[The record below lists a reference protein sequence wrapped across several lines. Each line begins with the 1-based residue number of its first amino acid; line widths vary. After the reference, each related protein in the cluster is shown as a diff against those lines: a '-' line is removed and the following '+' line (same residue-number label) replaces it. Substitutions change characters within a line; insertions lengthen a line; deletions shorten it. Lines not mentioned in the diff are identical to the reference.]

1 MFRVT
6 ECTFRVTECTFRDTE
21 WPFRDTE
28 WRFIIN
34 IKQNYLSQN
43 KSDVCTCFYINF
55 SYICGDYIQNKK
67 LIKMNKFFL
76 TSLLVAAAI
85 TANAQDNTT
94 KDSLTMETMM
104 HNIPEVMVKGSRP
117 IVKAERGM
125 LSYNMPLLL
134 KQLPADNAYEAL
146 TRIPGV
152 SNATGNISFSGNEVT
167 LIINGQATTLTQE
180 QLAERL
186 KAMPATQLAKAEVML
201 SAPARYHVRGMAINI
216 VTKDYAG
223 TNQLS
228 GQIIGGLVQTKYAKG
243 FGDLYLSMQRGKF
256 GLDAQYKLVNGNSY
270 GESSRIANH
279 PLGNNRIH
287 YNDETGQKSFGITH
301 DYRLG
306 MNYAFSKNHRLDVAY
321 TGQWDKTNSNS
332 RTTGSSISGMHRD
345 SHEYLHNVDV
355 NYALPFG
362 LTLSGSY
369 TYYRTPQQQALDGTI
384 TTENKNET
392 ERNLTSGSEQTIN
405 KWMFTADQTHSLA
418 HGWGLSYGVKGQF
431 TSNKSYQ
438 TTIDKDGSV
447 LPDGTSSVDL
457 NERIWNIYAGFSKQI
472 NKAISLEA
480 SVAAEQYH
488 SPIWDKWRVY
498 PTLNALW
505 NVNDNHLLNL
515 SFSSNSEFPSYWSTM
530 SNVYYSSTYTEIHG
544 NPDLKP
550 FSYSN
555 VNLMWQIKRRYTLM
569 AFASLKPDYS
579 VQLPYQT
586 TDRMAVIMKE
596 TNFDYS
602 NSFGLQASA
611 IFSAGKWLNG
621 NVFAVGTYKHDKSS
635 HFFDLPFNRK
645 KLSVRLGGMASVK
658 LCSTQDL
665 RLILNPFIQS
675 KAIQGVY
682 DISPIFRMNA
692 KLQWSSHD
700 GRWGLRINGNNI
712 FNNKY
717 DTRSVQ
723 GNQDY
728 RMKINYSWASVTFA
742 VIYKFGGYKEK
753 TVKEVDTSR
762 MGH

>member
-1 MFRVT
+1 MANKIFLLGL
-6 ECTFRVTECTFRDTE
+6 FL
-21 WPFRDTE
+21 
-28 WRFIIN
+28 
-34 IKQNYLSQN
+34 LS
-43 KSDVCTCFYINF
+43 
-55 SYICGDYIQNKK
+55 
-67 LIKMNKFFL
+67 
-76 TSLLVAAAI
+76 VA
-85 TANAQDNTT
+85 NVKAQTRT
-94 KDSLTMETMM
+94 QTDSLTMETML
-104 HNIPEVMVKGSRP
+104 HNLPEVMVKGSRP

-152 SNATGNISFSGNEVT
+152 SDATGSISFSGNEVT

-180 QLAERL
+180 QLTERL
-186 KAMPATQLAKAEVML
+186 KAMPAAQLSKAEVML

-228 GQIIGGLVQTKYAKG
+228 GQIIGGMRQNKYANE
-243 FGDLYLSMQRGKF
+243 FGNLYLSLQRDKF
-256 GLDAQYKLVNGNSY
+256 GLDAQYKYVNGNSY

-287 YNDETGQKSFGITH
+287 YTDETGQKSFGITH

-306 MNYAFSKNHRLDVAY
+306 MNYTFSKNNRLDVAY

-332 RTTGSSISGMHRD
+332 HTTGSSISGMHRD

-488 SPIWDKWRVY
+488 SPIWDKWSVY

-530 SNVYYSSTYTEIHG
+530 SNVFYSSTYTEIHG

-550 FSYSN
+550 FSYYN

-645 KLSVRLGGMASVK
+645 KLSVILGGTASVK

-700 GRWGLRINGNNI
+700 GRWGLRLNGNNI

-728 RMKINYSWASVTFA
+728 RMKINYNWASVTFA

>member
-1 MFRVT
+1 MLNVVLIPTIQSKTFSFMDFFFVLLKVIER
-6 ECTFRVTECTFRDTE
+6 ECRLERLNMDNKVFLLGLFLLSVANVKAQTQT
-21 WPFRDTE
+21 
-28 WRFIIN
+28 
-34 IKQNYLSQN
+34 QN
-43 KSDVCTCFYINF
+43 
-55 SYICGDYIQNKK
+55 
-67 LIKMNKFFL
+67 
-76 TSLLVAAAI
+76 
-85 TANAQDNTT
+85 
-94 KDSLTMETMM
+94 DSLTMENMM
-104 HNIPEVMVKGSRP
+104 HNLPEIMVKGSRP

-146 TRIPGV
+146 THIPGI

-186 KAMPATQLAKAEVML
+186 KAMPAAQLAKAEVML

-438 TTIDKDGSV
+438 TTIDKDGTI
-447 LPDGTSSVDL
+447 LPNGTSSVNN

-488 SPIWDKWRVY
+488 SPVWDKWRVY

-530 SNVYYSSTYTEIHG
+530 SNVFYSSTYTEIHG

-550 FSYSN
+550 FSYYN

-569 AFASLKPDYS
+569 AFASLKPDYF

-602 NSFGLQASA
+602 NSYGLQASA

-621 NVFAVGTYKHDKSS
+621 NVFAVGTYKHDKSCN
-635 HFFDLPFNRK
+635 FFDLPFDRK
-645 KLSVRLGGMASVK
+645 KLSVILGGTASVK
-658 LCSTQDL
+658 LSSTQDL
-665 RLILNPFIQS
+665 RLILNPFYQT
-675 KAIQGVY
+675 KTIQGVY
-682 DISPIFRMNA
+682 DISPVFRMDA

-700 GRWGLRINGNNI
+700 GKWGVRLNGSNI
-712 FNNKY
+712 FNNRF

-728 RMKINYSWASVTFA
+728 RMKINYNWASVTFA

>member
-1 MFRVT
+1 MANKIFLLGL
-6 ECTFRVTECTFRDTE
+6 FL
-21 WPFRDTE
+21 
-28 WRFIIN
+28 
-34 IKQNYLSQN
+34 LSVANVKAQ
-43 KSDVCTCFYINF
+43 T
-55 SYICGDYIQNKK
+55 
-67 LIKMNKFFL
+67 L
-76 TSLLVAAAI
+76 TQ
-85 TANAQDNTT
+85 T
-94 KDSLTMETMM
+94 DSLTMETML
-104 HNIPEVMVKGSRP
+104 HNLPEVMVKGSRP

-152 SNATGNISFSGNEVT
+152 SDATGSISFSGNEVT
-167 LIINGQATTLTQE
+167 LIVNGQATTLTQE
-180 QLAERL
+180 QLTERL
-186 KAMPATQLAKAEVML
+186 KTMPAAQLAKAEVML

-228 GQIIGGLVQTKYAKG
+228 GQIIGGMRQNKYANE
-243 FGDLYLSMQRGKF
+243 FGNLYLSLQRGKF
-256 GLDAQYKLVNGNSY
+256 GLDAQYKYVNGNSY

-306 MNYAFSKNHRLDVAY
+306 MNYTFSKNNRLDVAY
-321 TGQWDKTNSNS
+321 TGQWNKTNSNS

-530 SNVYYSSTYTEIHG
+530 SNVFYSSTYTEIHG

-550 FSYSN
+550 FSYYN

-645 KLSVRLGGMASVK
+645 KLSVRLGGTASVK

-700 GRWGLRINGNNI
+700 GRWGLRLNGNNI

-728 RMKINYSWASVTFA
+728 RMKINYNWASVTFA

-753 TVKEVDTSR
+753 NVKAVDTSR

>member
-1 MFRVT
+1 MANKIFLLGL
-6 ECTFRVTECTFRDTE
+6 FL
-21 WPFRDTE
+21 
-28 WRFIIN
+28 
-34 IKQNYLSQN
+34 LSVANVKAQ
-43 KSDVCTCFYINF
+43 T
-55 SYICGDYIQNKK
+55 
-67 LIKMNKFFL
+67 L
-76 TSLLVAAAI
+76 TQ
-85 TANAQDNTT
+85 T
-94 KDSLTMETMM
+94 DSLTMETML
-104 HNIPEVMVKGSRP
+104 HNLPEVMVKGSRP

-146 TRIPGV
+146 TRIPGI
-152 SNATGNISFSGNEVT
+152 SDATGSISFSGNEVT

-180 QLAERL
+180 QLTERL
-186 KAMPATQLAKAEVML
+186 KAMPAAQLAKAEVML

-228 GQIIGGLVQTKYAKG
+228 GQIIGGMRQNKYANE
-243 FGDLYLSMQRGKF
+243 FGNLYLSLQRGKF
-256 GLDAQYKLVNGNSY
+256 GLDAQYKYVNGNSY

-279 PLGNNRIH
+279 PLGNNRVY

-306 MNYAFSKNHRLDVAY
+306 MNYTFSKNNRLDVAY
-321 TGQWDKTNSNS
+321 TGRWNKTNSNS

-498 PTLNALW
+498 PTFNALW

-530 SNVYYSSTYTEIHG
+530 SNVFYSSTYTEIHG

-550 FSYSN
+550 FSYYN

>member
-1 MFRVT
+1 MVNKIFLLGL
-6 ECTFRVTECTFRDTE
+6 FL
-21 WPFRDTE
+21 
-28 WRFIIN
+28 
-34 IKQNYLSQN
+34 LSVANVKAQ
-43 KSDVCTCFYINF
+43 T
-55 SYICGDYIQNKK
+55 
-67 LIKMNKFFL
+67 L
-76 TSLLVAAAI
+76 TQ
-85 TANAQDNTT
+85 T
-94 KDSLTMETMM
+94 DSLTMETML
-104 HNIPEVMVKGSRP
+104 HNLPEVMVKGSRP

-152 SNATGNISFSGNEVT
+152 SDATGSISFSGNEVT

-180 QLAERL
+180 QLTERL
-186 KAMPATQLAKAEVML
+186 KAMPAAQLAKAEVML

-228 GQIIGGLVQTKYAKG
+228 GQVIGGMKQSKYAKG
-243 FGDLYLSMQRGKF
+243 FGDLYLSLQRGKF
-256 GLDAQYKLVNGNSY
+256 GLDAQYKYVNGNSY

-279 PLGNNRIH
+279 PLGNNRVY

-301 DYRLG
+301 NYRLG

-321 TGQWDKTNSNS
+321 TGHWDKRCSNSN
-332 RTTGSSISGMHRD
+332 TTGSSISGMHHD

-355 NYALPFG
+355 NYSLPFG
-362 LTLSGSY
+362 LTLNGSY
-369 TYYRTPQQQALDGTI
+369 TYYRTPQQQALDGTMH
-384 TTENKNET
+384 TDESMSET

-405 KWMFTADQTHSLA
+405 KWMFTADQTHLLA

-457 NERIWNIYAGFSKQI
+457 NERIWNLYAGFSKQI
-472 NKAISLEA
+472 NKALSLEA

-488 SPIWDKWRVY
+488 SPIWDKWRVF

-530 SNVYYSSTYTEIHG
+530 SNVFYSSTYSEIHG

-550 FSYSN
+550 FSYYN

-569 AFASLKPDYS
+569 AFASLKPDYF

-586 TDRMAVIMKE
+586 TERMAVIMKE

-602 NSFGLQASA
+602 NSYGLQASV
-611 IFSAGKWLNG
+611 IFNAGKWLNG

-635 HFFDLPFNRK
+635 NFFDLPFNRK
-645 KLSVRLGGMASVK
+645 KFSVILGGTASVK
-658 LCSTQDL
+658 LCNTQDL
-665 RLILNPFIQS
+665 RLILNPFYQT

-700 GRWGLRINGNNI
+700 GKWGLRLNGSNI
-712 FNNKY
+712 FNNLY

-728 RMKINYSWASVTFA
+728 RMKINYNWASVTFA

-753 TVKEVDTSR
+753 NVKAVDTSR

>member
-1 MFRVT
+1 MNRVL
-6 ECTFRVTECTFRDTE
+6 FMGIFVA
-21 WPFRDTE
+21 
-28 WRFIIN
+28 
-34 IKQNYLSQN
+34 
-43 KSDVCTCFYINF
+43 
-55 SYICGDYIQNKK
+55 
-67 LIKMNKFFL
+67 L
-76 TSLLVAAAI
+76 TI
-85 TANAQDNTT
+85 TANAQDNIP
-94 KDSLTMETMM
+94 KDSLTMEWKSMFR
-104 HNIPEVMVKGSRP
+104 NLPEVMIKGSRP

-152 SNATGNISFSGNEVT
+152 SDATGNISFLGNEVT
-167 LIINGQATTLTQE
+167 LIVNGQATTLTQE
-180 QLAERL
+180 QLTVRL
-186 KAMPATQLAKAEVML
+186 KAMPAAQLSKAEVML

-228 GQIIGGLVQTKYAKG
+228 GQIIGGMRQNKYANE
-243 FGDLYLSMQRGKF
+243 FGNLYLSLQRDKF
-256 GLDAQYKLVNGNSY
+256 GLDAQYKYVNGNSY

-306 MNYAFSKNHRLDVAY
+306 MNYTFSKNNRLDVAY
-321 TGQWDKTNSNS
+321 TGQWNKTNSNS

-362 LTLSGSY
+362 LTFSGSY

-405 KWMFTADQTHSLA
+405 KWMFTADQTHSLTQ
-418 HGWGLSYGVKGQF
+418 GWELLYGVKGQF

-472 NKAISLEA
+472 NKAVSVEA

-530 SNVYYSSTYTEIHG
+530 SNVFYSSTYTEIHG

-550 FSYSN
+550 FSYYN

-569 AFASLKPDYS
+569 AFASLMPDYF

-611 IFSAGKWLNG
+611 IFSVGKWLNG

-645 KLSVRLGGMASVK
+645 KLSVRLGGTASVK

-665 RLILNPFIQS
+665 RLILNPFFQT

-682 DISPIFRMNA
+682 DISPIFRVDA

-700 GRWGLRINGNNI
+700 GRWGVRLNGSNI
-712 FNNKY
+712 FNNRF

-728 RMKINYSWASVTFA
+728 RMKINYNWASVTFA

-753 TVKEVDTSR
+753 NIKKVDTSR

>member
-1 MFRVT
+1 MANKIFLLGL
-6 ECTFRVTECTFRDTE
+6 FL
-21 WPFRDTE
+21 
-28 WRFIIN
+28 
-34 IKQNYLSQN
+34 LSVANVKAQ
-43 KSDVCTCFYINF
+43 T
-55 SYICGDYIQNKK
+55 
-67 LIKMNKFFL
+67 L
-76 TSLLVAAAI
+76 TH
-85 TANAQDNTT
+85 T
-94 KDSLTMETMM
+94 DSLTMENMM
-104 HNIPEVMVKGSRP
+104 HNLPEVMVKGSRP

-146 TRIPGV
+146 TRIPGI
-152 SNATGNISFSGNEVT
+152 SDATGSISFSGNEVT
-167 LIINGQATTLTQE
+167 LIVNGQATTLTQE
-180 QLAERL
+180 QLTERL
-186 KAMPATQLAKAEVML
+186 KAMPAAQLAKAEVML

-228 GQIIGGLVQTKYAKG
+228 GQFIGGMKQSKYAKG
-243 FGDLYLSMQRGKF
+243 FGDLYLSLQRGKF
-256 GLDAQYKLVNGNSY
+256 GLDAQYKYVNGNSY

-279 PLGNNRIH
+279 PLGNNRVY

-301 DYRLG
+301 NYRLG

-321 TGQWDKTNSNS
+321 TGHWDKRCSNSN
-332 RTTGSSISGMHRD
+332 TTGSSISGMHHD

-355 NYALPFG
+355 NYSLPFG
-362 LTLSGSY
+362 LTLNGSY
-369 TYYRTPQQQALDGTI
+369 TYYRTPQQQALDGTMH
-384 TTENKNET
+384 TDESMPET

-438 TTIDKDGSV
+438 TTIDKDGTIQ
-447 LPDGTSSVDL
+447 PNGTSSVDN
-457 NERIWNIYAGFSKQI
+457 NERIWNIYAGFNKQI
-472 NKAISLEA
+472 NKAISVEA

-530 SNVYYSSTYTEIHG
+530 SNVFYSSTYSEIHG

-550 FSYSN
+550 FSYYN

-569 AFASLKPDYS
+569 AFASLKPDYF

-586 TDRMAVIMKE
+586 TERMAVIMKE

-602 NSFGLQASA
+602 NSYGLQASV
-611 IFSAGKWLNG
+611 IFNAGKWLNG

-635 HFFDLPFNRK
+635 NFFDLPFNRK
-645 KLSVRLGGMASVK
+645 KLSVILGGTASIK
-658 LCSTQDL
+658 LCQTQDL
-665 RLILNPFIQS
+665 RLILNPFYQT

-700 GRWGLRINGNNI
+700 GKWGLRLNGSNI
-712 FNNKY
+712 FNNLY

-728 RMKINYSWASVTFA
+728 RMKINYNWASVTFA

-753 TVKEVDTSR
+753 NVKAVDTSR

>member
-1 MFRVT
+1 
-6 ECTFRVTECTFRDTE
+6 
-21 WPFRDTE
+21 
-28 WRFIIN
+28 
-34 IKQNYLSQN
+34 
-43 KSDVCTCFYINF
+43 
-55 SYICGDYIQNKK
+55 
-67 LIKMNKFFL
+67 
-76 TSLLVAAAI
+76 
-85 TANAQDNTT
+85 
-94 KDSLTMETMM
+94 MENMM
-104 HNIPEVMVKGSRP
+104 HNLPEVMVKGSRP

-146 TRIPGV
+146 TRIPGI
-152 SNATGNISFSGNEVT
+152 SDATGSISFSGNEVT
-167 LIINGQATTLTQE
+167 LIVNGQATTLTQE

-332 RTTGSSISGMHRD
+332 RTTGSSISGMHHD

-355 NYALPFG
+355 NYSLPFG
-362 LTLSGSY
+362 LTLNGSY
-369 TYYRTPQQQALDGTI
+369 TYYRTPQQQVLDGTMH
-384 TTENKNET
+384 TDESMSET

-438 TTIDKDGSV
+438 TTIDKDGTI
-447 LPDGTSSVDL
+447 LPDGTSSVDN

-472 NKAISLEA
+472 NKALSLEA
-480 SVAAEQYH
+480 SVAAEQYR
-488 SPIWDKWRVY
+488 SPVWDKWRVY

-530 SNVYYSSTYTEIHG
+530 SNVFYSSTYTEIHG

-550 FSYSN
+550 FSYYN

-569 AFASLKPDYS
+569 AFASLKPDYF

-586 TDRMAVIMKE
+586 TERMAVIMKE

-602 NSFGLQASA
+602 NSYGLQASV
-611 IFSAGKWLNG
+611 IFNAGKWLNG

-635 HFFDLPFNRK
+635 NFFDLPFNRK
-645 KLSVRLGGMASVK
+645 KLSVILGGTASVK
-658 LCSTQDL
+658 LCNTQDL
-665 RLILNPFIQS
+665 RLILNPFFQS

-682 DISPIFRMNA
+682 DISPVFRMNA

-700 GRWGLRINGNNI
+700 GKWGLRLNGSNI
-712 FNNKY
+712 FNNLY

-728 RMKINYSWASVTFA
+728 RMKINYNWASVTFA

-753 TVKEVDTSR
+753 NVKAVDTSR

>member
-1 MFRVT
+1 MANKIFLLGL
-6 ECTFRVTECTFRDTE
+6 FL
-21 WPFRDTE
+21 
-28 WRFIIN
+28 
-34 IKQNYLSQN
+34 LSVANVKAQ
-43 KSDVCTCFYINF
+43 T
-55 SYICGDYIQNKK
+55 
-67 LIKMNKFFL
+67 L
-76 TSLLVAAAI
+76 TQ
-85 TANAQDNTT
+85 T
-94 KDSLTMETMM
+94 DSLTMETML
-104 HNIPEVMVKGSRP
+104 HNLPEVMVKGSRP

-146 TRIPGV
+146 TRIPGI
-152 SNATGNISFSGNEVT
+152 SDATGSISFSGNEVT

-180 QLAERL
+180 QLTERL
-186 KAMPATQLAKAEVML
+186 KAMPAAQLAKAEVLL

-228 GQIIGGLVQTKYAKG
+228 GQIIGGMRQNKYANE
-243 FGDLYLSMQRGKF
+243 FGNLYLSLQRGKF
-256 GLDAQYKLVNGNSY
+256 GLDAQYKYVNGNSY

-306 MNYAFSKNHRLDVAY
+306 MNYTFSKNNRLDVAY

-457 NERIWNIYAGFSKQI
+457 NERIWNIYAGFCKQI

-530 SNVYYSSTYTEIHG
+530 SNVFYSSTYTEIHG

-550 FSYSN
+550 FSYYN

-645 KLSVRLGGMASVK
+645 KLSVRLGGTASVK

-665 RLILNPFIQS
+665 HLILNPFIQS

-700 GRWGLRINGNNI
+700 GKWGLRLNGNNI

-753 TVKEVDTSR
+753 NVKAVDTSR

>member
-1 MFRVT
+1 MVNKIFLLGL
-6 ECTFRVTECTFRDTE
+6 FL
-21 WPFRDTE
+21 
-28 WRFIIN
+28 
-34 IKQNYLSQN
+34 LSVANVKAQ
-43 KSDVCTCFYINF
+43 T
-55 SYICGDYIQNKK
+55 
-67 LIKMNKFFL
+67 L
-76 TSLLVAAAI
+76 TQ
-85 TANAQDNTT
+85 T
-94 KDSLTMETMM
+94 DSLTMETML
-104 HNIPEVMVKGSRP
+104 HNLPEVMVKGSRP

-152 SNATGNISFSGNEVT
+152 SDATGNISFSGNEVT

-180 QLAERL
+180 QLTERL
-186 KAMPATQLAKAEVML
+186 KAMPAAQLSKAEVML

-228 GQIIGGLVQTKYAKG
+228 GQIIGGMRQNKYANE
-243 FGDLYLSMQRGKF
+243 FGNLYLSLQRDKF
-256 GLDAQYKLVNGNSY
+256 GLDAQYKYVNGNSY

-279 PLGNNRIH
+279 PLRNNRIH

-306 MNYAFSKNHRLDVAY
+306 MNYTFSKNNRLDVAY

-332 RTTGSSISGMHRD
+332 RTTGSSISGMHHD

-418 HGWGLSYGVKGQF
+418 HGWGLLYGVKGQF

-530 SNVYYSSTYTEIHG
+530 SNVFYSSTYTEIHG

-550 FSYSN
+550 FSYYN

-645 KLSVRLGGMASVK
+645 KLSVRLGGTASVK

-700 GRWGLRINGNNI
+700 GRWGLRLNGNNI
-712 FNNKY
+712 FNNLY

-728 RMKINYSWASVTFA
+728 RMKINYNWASVTFA

>member
-1 MFRVT
+1 MDNKVFLLGL
-6 ECTFRVTECTFRDTE
+6 FL
-21 WPFRDTE
+21 
-28 WRFIIN
+28 
-34 IKQNYLSQN
+34 LSVANVKAQ
-43 KSDVCTCFYINF
+43 T
-55 SYICGDYIQNKK
+55 
-67 LIKMNKFFL
+67 L
-76 TSLLVAAAI
+76 TH
-85 TANAQDNTT
+85 T
-94 KDSLTMETMM
+94 DSLTMENMM
-104 HNIPEVMVKGSRP
+104 HNLPEVMVKGSRP

-146 TRIPGV
+146 TRIPGI
-152 SNATGNISFSGNEVT
+152 SDATGSISFSGNEVT
-167 LIINGQATTLTQE
+167 LIVNGQATTLTQE
-180 QLAERL
+180 QLTERL
-186 KAMPATQLAKAEVML
+186 KAMPAAQLAKAEVML

-228 GQIIGGLVQTKYAKG
+228 GQIIGGMRQNKYANE
-243 FGDLYLSMQRGKF
+243 FGNLYLSLQRGKF
-256 GLDAQYKLVNGNSY
+256 GLDAQYKYVNGNSY

-279 PLGNNRIH
+279 PLGNNRVY

-321 TGQWDKTNSNS
+321 TGHWDKTCSNSN
-332 RTTGSSISGMHRD
+332 TTGSSISGMHHD

-355 NYALPFG
+355 NYSLPFG
-362 LTLSGSY
+362 LTLNGSY
-369 TYYRTPQQQALDGTI
+369 TYYRTPQQQALDGTMH
-384 TTENKNET
+384 TDESMPET

-438 TTIDKDGSV
+438 TTIDKDGTIQ
-447 LPDGTSSVDL
+447 PNGTSSVDN

-472 NKAISLEA
+472 NKAISVEA

-515 SFSSNSEFPSYWSTM
+515 SFSSNSEFPSYWATM
-530 SNVYYSSTYTEIHG
+530 SNVFYSSTYSEIHG

-550 FSYSN
+550 FSYYN

-569 AFASLKPDYS
+569 AFASLKPDYF

-586 TDRMAVIMKE
+586 TERMAVIMKE

-602 NSFGLQASA
+602 NSYGLQASV
-611 IFSAGKWLNG
+611 IFNAGKWLNG

-635 HFFDLPFNRK
+635 NFFDLPFNRK
-645 KLSVRLGGMASVK
+645 KLSVILGGTASVK
-658 LCSTQDL
+658 LCNTQDL
-665 RLILNPFIQS
+665 RLILNPFFQS

-682 DISPIFRMNA
+682 DISPVFRMNA

-700 GRWGLRINGNNI
+700 GKWGLRLNGSNI
-712 FNNKY
+712 FNNLY

-728 RMKINYSWASVTFA
+728 RMKINYNWASVTFA

-753 TVKEVDTSR
+753 NVKAVDTSR

>member
-1 MFRVT
+1 
-6 ECTFRVTECTFRDTE
+6 
-21 WPFRDTE
+21 
-28 WRFIIN
+28 
-34 IKQNYLSQN
+34 
-43 KSDVCTCFYINF
+43 
-55 SYICGDYIQNKK
+55 
-67 LIKMNKFFL
+67 MNKFFL

-146 TRIPGV
+146 THIPGV

-180 QLAERL
+180 QLTERL
-186 KAMPATQLAKAEVML
+186 KTMPAAQLAKAEVML

-306 MNYAFSKNHRLDVAY
+306 MNYTFSKNHRLDVAY
-321 TGQWDKTNSNS
+321 TGQWDKTSSNS

-530 SNVYYSSTYTEIHG
+530 SNVFYSSTYTEIHG

-550 FSYSN
+550 FSYYN

-569 AFASLKPDYS
+569 AFANLKPDYF

-586 TDRMAVIMKE
+586 KDRMAVIMKE
-596 TNFDYS
+596 TNFDFS
-602 NSFGLQASA
+602 NSYGLQASA

-635 HFFDLPFNRK
+635 NFFDLPFDRK
-645 KLSVRLGGMASVK
+645 KLSVILGGTASVK

-665 RLILNPFIQS
+665 RLILNPFYQT

-682 DISPIFRMNA
+682 DISPVFRMDA

-700 GRWGLRINGNNI
+700 GKWGVRLNGSNI
-712 FNNKY
+712 FNNRF

-728 RMKINYSWASVTFA
+728 RMKINYNWASVTFA

>member
-1 MFRVT
+1 M
-6 ECTFRVTECTFRDTE
+6 
-21 WPFRDTE
+21 
-28 WRFIIN
+28 
-34 IKQNYLSQN
+34 
-43 KSDVCTCFYINF
+43 
-55 SYICGDYIQNKK
+55 
-67 LIKMNKFFL
+67 
-76 TSLLVAAAI
+76 
-85 TANAQDNTT
+85 
-94 KDSLTMETMM
+94 
-104 HNIPEVMVKGSRP
+104 
-117 IVKAERGM
+117 
-125 LSYNMPLLL
+125 
-134 KQLPADNAYEAL
+134 
-146 TRIPGV
+146 
-152 SNATGNISFSGNEVT
+152 T
-167 LIINGQATTLTQE
+167 LIVNGQATTLTQE
-180 QLAERL
+180 QLTERL

-201 SAPARYHVRGMAINI
+201 SAPVRYHVRGMAINI

-228 GQIIGGLVQTKYAKG
+228 GQVIGGMKQNKYANE
-243 FGDLYLSMQRGKF
+243 FGNLYLSLQRDKF
-256 GLDAQYKLVNGNSY
+256 GLDAQYKYVNGNSY
-270 GESSRIANH
+270 GESSLIANH
-279 PLGNNRIH
+279 PLGNNRVY

-301 DYRLG
+301 NYRLG

-321 TGQWDKTNSNS
+321 TGHWDKRCSNSN
-332 RTTGSSISGMHRD
+332 TTGSSISGMHHD

-355 NYALPFG
+355 NYLLPFG
-362 LTLSGSY
+362 LTLNGSY
-369 TYYRTPQQQALDGTI
+369 TYYRTPQQQALDGTMH
-384 TTENKNET
+384 TDESMPET

-405 KWMFTADQTHSLA
+405 KWMFTADQTHSLTQ
-418 HGWGLSYGVKGQF
+418 GWGLSYGVKGQF

-472 NKAISLEA
+472 NKAVSVEA

-488 SPIWDKWRVY
+488 SPIWDKWRIY

-530 SNVYYSSTYTEIHG
+530 SNVFYSSTYTEIHG

-550 FSYSN
+550 FSYYN

-569 AFASLKPDYS
+569 AFASLKPDYF

-586 TDRMAVIMKE
+586 TERMAVIMKE

-602 NSFGLQASA
+602 NNYGLQASV
-611 IFSAGKWLNG
+611 IFNAGKWLNG

-645 KLSVRLGGMASVK
+645 KLSVILGGTASVK
-658 LCSTQDL
+658 LSSTQDL
-665 RLILNPFIQS
+665 RLILNPFYQT

-682 DISPIFRMNA
+682 DISPVFRMDA

-700 GRWGLRINGNNI
+700 GKWGVRLNGSNI
-712 FNNKY
+712 FNNRF

-728 RMKINYSWASVTFA
+728 RMKINYNWASVTFA

-753 TVKEVDTSR
+753 NIKKVDTSR

>member
-1 MFRVT
+1 MVNKIFLLGL
-6 ECTFRVTECTFRDTE
+6 FL
-21 WPFRDTE
+21 
-28 WRFIIN
+28 
-34 IKQNYLSQN
+34 LSVANVKAQ
-43 KSDVCTCFYINF
+43 T
-55 SYICGDYIQNKK
+55 
-67 LIKMNKFFL
+67 L
-76 TSLLVAAAI
+76 TH
-85 TANAQDNTT
+85 T
-94 KDSLTMETMM
+94 DSLTMENMM
-104 HNIPEVMVKGSRP
+104 HNLPEVMVKGSRP

-146 TRIPGV
+146 TRIPGI
-152 SNATGNISFSGNEVT
+152 SDATGSISFSGNEVT
-167 LIINGQATTLTQE
+167 LIVNGQATTLTQE
-180 QLAERL
+180 QLTERL
-186 KAMPATQLAKAEVML
+186 KAMPAAQLAKAEVML

-228 GQIIGGLVQTKYAKG
+228 GQIIGGMRQNKYANE
-243 FGDLYLSMQRGKF
+243 FGNLYLSLQRGKF
-256 GLDAQYKLVNGNSY
+256 GLDAQYKYVNGNSY

-279 PLGNNRIH
+279 PLGNNRVY

-301 DYRLG
+301 NYRLG

-321 TGQWDKTNSNS
+321 TGHWDKRCSNSN
-332 RTTGSSISGMHRD
+332 TTGSSISGMHHD

-355 NYALPFG
+355 NYSLPFG
-362 LTLSGSY
+362 LTLNGSY
-369 TYYRTPQQQALDGTI
+369 TYYRTPQQQALDGTMH
-384 TTENKNET
+384 TDESMPET

-438 TTIDKDGSV
+438 TTIDKDGTIQ
-447 LPDGTSSVDL
+447 PNGTSSVDN

-472 NKAISLEA
+472 NKAISVEA

-530 SNVYYSSTYTEIHG
+530 SNVFYSSTYSEIHG

-550 FSYSN
+550 FSYYN

-569 AFASLKPDYS
+569 AFASLKPDYF

-586 TDRMAVIMKE
+586 TERMAVIMKE

-602 NSFGLQASA
+602 NSYGLQASV
-611 IFSAGKWLNG
+611 IFNAGKWLNG

-635 HFFDLPFNRK
+635 NFFDLPFNRK
-645 KLSVRLGGMASVK
+645 KLSVILGGTASVK
-658 LCSTQDL
+658 LCNTQDL
-665 RLILNPFIQS
+665 RLILNPFFQS

-682 DISPIFRMNA
+682 DISPVFRMNA

-700 GRWGLRINGNNI
+700 GKWGLRLNGSNI
-712 FNNKY
+712 FNNLY

-728 RMKINYSWASVTFA
+728 RMKINYNWASVTFA

-753 TVKEVDTSR
+753 NVKAVDTSR

>member
-1 MFRVT
+1 MVNKIFLLGL
-6 ECTFRVTECTFRDTE
+6 FL
-21 WPFRDTE
+21 
-28 WRFIIN
+28 
-34 IKQNYLSQN
+34 LSVANVKAQ
-43 KSDVCTCFYINF
+43 T
-55 SYICGDYIQNKK
+55 
-67 LIKMNKFFL
+67 L
-76 TSLLVAAAI
+76 TQ
-85 TANAQDNTT
+85 T
-94 KDSLTMETMM
+94 DSLTMETML
-104 HNIPEVMVKGSRP
+104 HNLPEVMVKGSRP

-152 SNATGNISFSGNEVT
+152 SDATGSISFSGNEVT

-180 QLAERL
+180 QLTERL
-186 KAMPATQLAKAEVML
+186 KAMPAAQLAKAEVML

-228 GQIIGGLVQTKYAKG
+228 GQVIGGMKQSKYAKG
-243 FGDLYLSMQRGKF
+243 FGDLYLSLQRGKF
-256 GLDAQYKLVNGNSY
+256 GLDAQYKYVNGNSY

-279 PLGNNRIH
+279 PLGNNRVY

-301 DYRLG
+301 NYRLG

-321 TGQWDKTNSNS
+321 TGLWDKRCSNSN
-332 RTTGSSISGMHRD
+332 TTGSSISGMHHD

-355 NYALPFG
+355 NYSLPFG
-362 LTLSGSY
+362 LTLNGSY
-369 TYYRTPQQQALDGTI
+369 TYYRTPQQQALDGTMHPD
-384 TTENKNET
+384 ESMSET

-405 KWMFTADQTHSLA
+405 KWMFTADQTHLLA

-457 NERIWNIYAGFSKQI
+457 NERIWNLYAGFSKQI
-472 NKAISLEA
+472 NKALSLEA

-530 SNVYYSSTYTEIHG
+530 SNVFYSSTYSEIHG

-550 FSYSN
+550 FAYYN

-569 AFASLKPDYS
+569 AFASLKPDYF

-586 TDRMAVIMKE
+586 TERMAVIMKE

-602 NSFGLQASA
+602 NSYGLQASV
-611 IFSAGKWLNG
+611 IFNAGKWLNG

-635 HFFDLPFNRK
+635 NFFDLPFNRK
-645 KLSVRLGGMASVK
+645 KFSVILGGTASVK
-658 LCSTQDL
+658 LCNTQDL
-665 RLILNPFIQS
+665 RLILNPFYQT

-700 GRWGLRINGNNI
+700 GKWGLRLNGSNI
-712 FNNKY
+712 FNNLY

-728 RMKINYSWASVTFA
+728 RMKINYNWASVTFA

-753 TVKEVDTSR
+753 NVKAVDTSR

>member
-1 MFRVT
+1 
-6 ECTFRVTECTFRDTE
+6 
-21 WPFRDTE
+21 
-28 WRFIIN
+28 
-34 IKQNYLSQN
+34 
-43 KSDVCTCFYINF
+43 
-55 SYICGDYIQNKK
+55 
-67 LIKMNKFFL
+67 MNRILFMGIFVAL
-76 TSLLVAAAI
+76 TI
-85 TANAQDNTT
+85 TANAQDDIP
-94 KDSLTMETMM
+94 KDSLTMEWNSMFR
-104 HNIPEVMVKGSRP
+104 NLPEVMIKGSRP

-152 SNATGNISFSGNEVT
+152 SDATGSISFSGNEVT

-180 QLAERL
+180 QLTERL
-186 KAMPATQLAKAEVML
+186 KAMPAAQLAKAEVML

-228 GQIIGGLVQTKYAKG
+228 GQIIGGMRQNKYANE
-243 FGDLYLSMQRGKF
+243 FGNLYLSLQRGKF
-256 GLDAQYKLVNGNSY
+256 GLDAQYKYVNGNSY

-279 PLGNNRIH
+279 PLGNNRVY

-306 MNYAFSKNHRLDVAY
+306 MNYAFGKNHRLDVAY
-321 TGQWDKTNSNS
+321 TGHWDKTCSNSN
-332 RTTGSSISGMHRD
+332 TTGSSISGMHHD

-355 NYALPFG
+355 NYSLPFG
-362 LTLSGSY
+362 LTLNGSY
-369 TYYRTPQQQALDGTI
+369 TYYRTPQQQALDGTMH
-384 TTENKNET
+384 TDESMPET

-438 TTIDKDGSV
+438 TTIDKDGTIQ
-447 LPDGTSSVDL
+447 PNGTSSVDN

-472 NKAISLEA
+472 NKAVSLEA

-488 SPIWDKWRVY
+488 SPIWDKWRIY

-530 SNVYYSSTYTEIHG
+530 SSVFYSSTYTEIHG

-550 FSYSN
+550 FAYYN

-569 AFASLKPDYS
+569 AFASLKPDYF

-586 TDRMAVIMKE
+586 TERMAVIMKE

-602 NSFGLQASA
+602 NSYGLQASV
-611 IFSAGKWLNG
+611 IFNAGKWLNG

-635 HFFDLPFNRK
+635 NFFDLPFNRK
-645 KLSVRLGGMASVK
+645 KLSVILGGTASVK
-658 LCSTQDL
+658 LCNTQDL
-665 RLILNPFIQS
+665 RLILNPFFQS

-692 KLQWSSHD
+692 KLQWTSHD
-700 GRWGLRINGNNI
+700 GKWGLRLNGNNI
-712 FNNKY
+712 FNNLY

-728 RMKINYSWASVTFA
+728 RMKVNYNWASVTFA

>member
-1 MFRVT
+1 MANKIFLLGL
-6 ECTFRVTECTFRDTE
+6 FL
-21 WPFRDTE
+21 
-28 WRFIIN
+28 
-34 IKQNYLSQN
+34 LSVANVKAQ
-43 KSDVCTCFYINF
+43 T
-55 SYICGDYIQNKK
+55 
-67 LIKMNKFFL
+67 L
-76 TSLLVAAAI
+76 TQ
-85 TANAQDNTT
+85 T
-94 KDSLTMETMM
+94 DSLTMETML
-104 HNIPEVMVKGSRP
+104 HNLPKVMVKGSRP

-152 SNATGNISFSGNEVT
+152 SDATGSISFSGNEVT

-180 QLAERL
+180 QLTERL
-186 KAMPATQLAKAEVML
+186 KAMPAAQLAKAEVML

-228 GQIIGGLVQTKYAKG
+228 GQIIGGMRQNKYANE
-243 FGDLYLSMQRGKF
+243 FGNLYLSLQRGKF
-256 GLDAQYKLVNGNSY
+256 GLDAQYKYVNGNSY

-306 MNYAFSKNHRLDVAY
+306 MNYTFSKNNRLDVAY

-345 SHEYLHNVDV
+345 RHEYLHNVDV

-369 TYYRTPQQQALDGTI
+369 TYYRTPQKQALDGTI

-530 SNVYYSSTYTEIHG
+530 SNVFYSSTYTEIHG

-550 FSYSN
+550 FSYYN

-635 HFFDLPFNRK
+635 RFFDLPFNRK
-645 KLSVRLGGMASVK
+645 KLSVRLGGTASVK

-700 GRWGLRINGNNI
+700 GKWGLRLNGNNI

>member
-1 MFRVT
+1 MNRLF
-6 ECTFRVTECTFRDTE
+6 
-21 WPFRDTE
+21 
-28 WRFIIN
+28 FIG
-34 IKQNYLSQN
+34 
-43 KSDVCTCFYINF
+43 V
-55 SYICGDYIQNKK
+55 
-67 LIKMNKFFL
+67 
-76 TSLLVAAAI
+76 LVASAI
-85 TANAQDNTT
+85 TANAQDNAQ
-94 KDSLTMETMM
+94 KDSVTMESMM
-104 HNIPEVMVKGSRP
+104 HNLPEVMVKGSRP

-152 SNATGNISFSGNEVT
+152 SDATGSISLSGNEVT
-167 LIINGQATTLTQE
+167 LIVNGQATTLTQE

-186 KAMPATQLAKAEVML
+186 KAMPAAQLAKAEVML

-228 GQIIGGLVQTKYAKG
+228 GQIIGGMRQNKYANE
-243 FGDLYLSMQRGKF
+243 FGNLYLSLQRDKF
-256 GLDAQYKLVNGNSY
+256 GLDAQYKYVNGNSY

-306 MNYAFSKNHRLDVAY
+306 MNYTFSKNNRLDVAY

-418 HGWGLSYGVKGQF
+418 NGWGLSYGVKGQF

-438 TTIDKDGSV
+438 TTIDKDGTI
-447 LPDGTSSVDL
+447 LPDGTSSVDN

-472 NKAISLEA
+472 NKALSLEA

-515 SFSSNSEFPSYWSTM
+515 SFSSNSEYPSYWSTM
-530 SNVYYSSTYTEIHG
+530 SNVFYSSTYTEIHG

-550 FSYSN
+550 FSYYN
-555 VNLMWQIKRRYTLM
+555 VNLMWQIKRRCTLM
-569 AFASLKPDYS
+569 AFANLKPDYF

-621 NVFAVGTYKHDKSS
+621 NVFAVGTYKHDKSRN
-635 HFFDLPFNRK
+635 FFDLPFNRK
-645 KLSVRLGGMASVK
+645 KLSVILGGTASVK

-665 RLILNPFIQS
+665 RLILNPFYQT

-682 DISPIFRMNA
+682 DISPIFSMDA

-700 GRWGLRINGNNI
+700 GKWGVRLNGSNI
-712 FNNKY
+712 FNNRF

-728 RMKINYSWASVTFA
+728 RMKVNYNWSSFTFA

>member
-1 MFRVT
+1 MANKIFLLGL
-6 ECTFRVTECTFRDTE
+6 FL
-21 WPFRDTE
+21 
-28 WRFIIN
+28 
-34 IKQNYLSQN
+34 LSVANVKAQ
-43 KSDVCTCFYINF
+43 T
-55 SYICGDYIQNKK
+55 
-67 LIKMNKFFL
+67 L
-76 TSLLVAAAI
+76 TQ
-85 TANAQDNTT
+85 T
-94 KDSLTMETMM
+94 DSLTMETML
-104 HNIPEVMVKGSRP
+104 HNLPEVMVKGSRP

-152 SNATGNISFSGNEVT
+152 SDATGSISFSGNEVT

-180 QLAERL
+180 QLTERL
-186 KAMPATQLAKAEVML
+186 KAMPAAQLSKAEVML

-228 GQIIGGLVQTKYAKG
+228 GQIIGGMRQNKYANE
-243 FGDLYLSMQRGKF
+243 FGNLYLSLQRGKF
-256 GLDAQYKLVNGNSY
+256 GLDAQYKYVNGNSY

-301 DYRLG
+301 DYLLG
-306 MNYAFSKNHRLDVAY
+306 MNYTFSKNNRLDVAY

-369 TYYRTPQQQALDGTI
+369 TYYRTPQQQVLDGTI

-392 ERNLTSGSEQTIN
+392 KRNLTSGSEQTIN
-405 KWMFTADQTHSLA
+405 KWMFTADQTHSLS

-530 SNVYYSSTYTEIHG
+530 SNVFYSSTYTEIHG

-550 FSYSN
+550 FSYYN

-635 HFFDLPFNRK
+635 NFFDLPFNRK
-645 KLSVRLGGMASVK
+645 KLSVILGGTASVK
-658 LCSTQDL
+658 LCNTQDL
-665 RLILNPFIQS
+665 RLILNPFFQS

-700 GRWGLRINGNNI
+700 GKWGLRLNGNNI

-728 RMKINYSWASVTFA
+728 RMKINYNWASVTFA

>member
-1 MFRVT
+1 MVNKIFLLGL
-6 ECTFRVTECTFRDTE
+6 FL
-21 WPFRDTE
+21 
-28 WRFIIN
+28 
-34 IKQNYLSQN
+34 LSVANVKAQ
-43 KSDVCTCFYINF
+43 T
-55 SYICGDYIQNKK
+55 
-67 LIKMNKFFL
+67 L
-76 TSLLVAAAI
+76 TH
-85 TANAQDNTT
+85 T
-94 KDSLTMETMM
+94 DSLTMETML
-104 HNIPEVMVKGSRP
+104 HNLPEVMVKGSRP

-152 SNATGNISFSGNEVT
+152 SDATGSISFSGNEVT

-186 KAMPATQLAKAEVML
+186 KAMPAAQLAKAEVML

-228 GQIIGGLVQTKYAKG
+228 GQVIGGMKQSKYAKG
-243 FGDLYLSMQRGKF
+243 FGDLYLSLQRGKF
-256 GLDAQYKLVNGNSY
+256 GLDAQYKYVNGNSY

-279 PLGNNRIH
+279 PLSNNRVY

-321 TGQWDKTNSNS
+321 TGQWDKTSSNS
-332 RTTGSSISGMHRD
+332 RTTGSSISGMHHD

-362 LTLSGSY
+362 LTLNGSY
-369 TYYRTPQQQALDGTI
+369 TYYRTPQQQVLDGTM
-384 TTENKNET
+384 TAENKNET

-438 TTIDKDGSV
+438 TTTDKDGTI
-447 LPDGTSSVDL
+447 LPDGTSSVDN

-472 NKAISLEA
+472 NKSISLEA

-488 SPIWDKWRVY
+488 SPIWDKWRMY

-530 SNVYYSSTYTEIHG
+530 SNVFYSSTYTEIHG

-550 FSYSN
+550 FSYYN

-611 IFSAGKWLNG
+611 IFNAGKWLNG

-645 KLSVRLGGMASVK
+645 KLSVILGGTASVK
-658 LCSTQDL
+658 LSSTQDL
-665 RLILNPFIQS
+665 RLILNPFYQT

-682 DISPIFRMNA
+682 DISPVFSMDA

-700 GRWGLRINGNNI
+700 GKWGLRLNGSNI
-712 FNNKY
+712 FNNQF

-728 RMKINYSWASVTFA
+728 RMKVNYNWASVTFA

-753 TVKEVDTSR
+753 NVKAVDTSR

>member
-1 MFRVT
+1 MANKIFLLGL
-6 ECTFRVTECTFRDTE
+6 FL
-21 WPFRDTE
+21 
-28 WRFIIN
+28 
-34 IKQNYLSQN
+34 LSVANVKAQ
-43 KSDVCTCFYINF
+43 T
-55 SYICGDYIQNKK
+55 
-67 LIKMNKFFL
+67 L
-76 TSLLVAAAI
+76 TQ
-85 TANAQDNTT
+85 T
-94 KDSLTMETMM
+94 DSITMETML
-104 HNIPEVMVKGSRP
+104 HNLPEVMVKGSRP

-152 SNATGNISFSGNEVT
+152 SDATGSISFSGNEVT

-180 QLAERL
+180 QLTERL
-186 KAMPATQLAKAEVML
+186 KAMPAAQLAKAEVML

-228 GQIIGGLVQTKYAKG
+228 GQIIGGFEQNKYAKG
-243 FGDLYLSMQRGKF
+243 FGDLYLSLQRGKF
-256 GLDAQYKLVNGNSY
+256 GLDAQYKYVNGNSY
-270 GESSRIANH
+270 GESSLIANH
-279 PLGNNRIH
+279 PLGNNRVY
-287 YNDETGQKSFGITH
+287 YNDKTGQKSFGITH

-321 TGQWDKTNSNS
+321 TGQWDKTSSNNH
-332 RTTGSSISGMHRD
+332 TTGSSISGMHLD

-355 NYALPFG
+355 NYSLPFG
-362 LTLSGSY
+362 LTLNGSY
-369 TYYRTPQQQALDGTI
+369 TYYRTPQQQALDGTMH
-384 TTENKNET
+384 TDESMPET

-438 TTIDKDGSV
+438 TTIDKDGTIQ
-447 LPDGTSSVDL
+447 PNGTSSVDN

-472 NKAISLEA
+472 NKAFSLEA

-530 SNVYYSSTYTEIHG
+530 SNVFYSSTYSEIHG

-550 FSYSN
+550 YSYYN

-569 AFASLKPDYS
+569 AFASLKPDYF

-586 TDRMAVIMKE
+586 TERMAVIMKE

-602 NSFGLQASA
+602 NSYGLQASV
-611 IFSAGKWLNG
+611 IFNAGKWLNG

-635 HFFDLPFNRK
+635 NFFDLPFNRK
-645 KLSVRLGGMASVK
+645 KLSVILGGTASVK
-658 LCSTQDL
+658 LCNTQDL
-665 RLILNPFIQS
+665 RLILNPFFQS

-682 DISPIFRMNA
+682 DISPIFSMDA

-700 GRWGLRINGNNI
+700 GKWGLRLNGSNI
-712 FNNKY
+712 FNNLY

-753 TVKEVDTSR
+753 NVKAVDTSR

>member
-1 MFRVT
+1 MVNKIFLLGL
-6 ECTFRVTECTFRDTE
+6 FL
-21 WPFRDTE
+21 
-28 WRFIIN
+28 
-34 IKQNYLSQN
+34 LSVANVKAQ
-43 KSDVCTCFYINF
+43 T
-55 SYICGDYIQNKK
+55 
-67 LIKMNKFFL
+67 L
-76 TSLLVAAAI
+76 TQ
-85 TANAQDNTT
+85 T
-94 KDSLTMETMM
+94 DSLTMETML
-104 HNIPEVMVKGSRP
+104 HNLPEVMVKGSRP

-152 SNATGNISFSGNEVT
+152 SDATGSISFSGNEVT

-180 QLAERL
+180 QMTERL
-186 KAMPATQLAKAEVML
+186 KAMPAAQLAKAEVML

-228 GQIIGGLVQTKYAKG
+228 GQVIGGMKQSKYAKG
-243 FGDLYLSMQRGKF
+243 FGDLYLSLQRGKF
-256 GLDAQYKLVNGNSY
+256 GLDAQYKYVNGNSY

-279 PLGNNRIH
+279 PLGNNRVY

-301 DYRLG
+301 NYRLG

-321 TGQWDKTNSNS
+321 TGHWDKRCSNSN
-332 RTTGSSISGMHRD
+332 TTGSSISGMHHD

-355 NYALPFG
+355 NYSLPFG
-362 LTLSGSY
+362 LTLNGSY
-369 TYYRTPQQQALDGTI
+369 TYYRTPQQQALDGTMH
-384 TTENKNET
+384 TDESMSET

-405 KWMFTADQTHSLA
+405 KWMFTADQTHLLA

-457 NERIWNIYAGFSKQI
+457 NERIWNLYAGFSKQI
-472 NKAISLEA
+472 NKALSLEA

-530 SNVYYSSTYTEIHG
+530 SNVFYSSTYSEIHG

-550 FSYSN
+550 FAYYN

-569 AFASLKPDYS
+569 AFASLKPDYF

-586 TDRMAVIMKE
+586 TERMAVIMKE

-602 NSFGLQASA
+602 NSYGLQASV
-611 IFSAGKWLNG
+611 IFNAGKWLNG

-635 HFFDLPFNRK
+635 NFFDLPFNRK
-645 KLSVRLGGMASVK
+645 KFSVILGGTASVK
-658 LCSTQDL
+658 LCNTQDL
-665 RLILNPFIQS
+665 RLILNPFYQT

-700 GRWGLRINGNNI
+700 GKWGLRLNGSNI
-712 FNNKY
+712 FNNLY

-728 RMKINYSWASVTFA
+728 RMKINYNWASVTFA

-753 TVKEVDTSR
+753 NVKAVDTSR

>member
-1 MFRVT
+1 MA
-6 ECTFRVTECTFRDTE
+6 
-21 WPFRDTE
+21 
-28 WRFIIN
+28 
-34 IKQNYLSQN
+34 N
-43 KSDVCTCFYINF
+43 KI
-55 SYICGDYIQNKK
+55 
-67 LIKMNKFFL
+67 FL
-76 TSLLVAAAI
+76 LGLFLLFVA
-85 TANAQDNTT
+85 NVKAQTLT
-94 KDSLTMETMM
+94 QTDSLTMETML
-104 HNIPEVMVKGSRP
+104 HNLPEVMVKGSRP

-152 SNATGNISFSGNEVT
+152 SDATGSISFSGNEVT

-180 QLAERL
+180 QLTERL
-186 KAMPATQLAKAEVML
+186 KAMPAAQLAKAEVML

-228 GQIIGGLVQTKYAKG
+228 GQIIGGMRQNKYANE
-243 FGDLYLSMQRGKF
+243 FGNLYLSLQRGKF
-256 GLDAQYKLVNGNSY
+256 GLDAQYKYVNGNSY

-279 PLGNNRIH
+279 PLGNNRVY

-301 DYRLG
+301 NYRLG

-321 TGQWDKTNSNS
+321 TGHWDKRCSNSN
-332 RTTGSSISGMHRD
+332 TTGSSISGMHHD

-355 NYALPFG
+355 NYSLPFG
-362 LTLSGSY
+362 LTLNGSY
-369 TYYRTPQQQALDGTI
+369 TYYRTPQQQALDGTMH
-384 TTENKNET
+384 TDESMPET

-405 KWMFTADQTHSLA
+405 KWMFTADQTHLLA

-438 TTIDKDGSV
+438 TTIDKDGTIQ
-447 LPDGTSSVDL
+447 PNGTSSVDN

-472 NKAISLEA
+472 NKAISVEA

-530 SNVYYSSTYTEIHG
+530 SNVFYSSTYSEIHG

-550 FSYSN
+550 FSYYN

-569 AFASLKPDYS
+569 AFASLKPDYF

-586 TDRMAVIMKE
+586 TERMAVIMKE

-602 NSFGLQASA
+602 NSYGLQASV
-611 IFSAGKWLNG
+611 IFNAGKWLNG

-635 HFFDLPFNRK
+635 NFFDLPFNRK
-645 KLSVRLGGMASVK
+645 KLSVILGGTASVK
-658 LCSTQDL
+658 LCNTQDL
-665 RLILNPFIQS
+665 RLILNPFFQS

-692 KLQWSSHD
+692 KLQWTSHD
-700 GRWGLRINGNNI
+700 GKWGLRLNGNNI
-712 FNNKY
+712 FNNLY

-728 RMKINYSWASVTFA
+728 RMKVNYNWASVTFA

>member
-1 MFRVT
+1 MVNKIFLLGL
-6 ECTFRVTECTFRDTE
+6 FL
-21 WPFRDTE
+21 
-28 WRFIIN
+28 
-34 IKQNYLSQN
+34 LSVANVKAQ
-43 KSDVCTCFYINF
+43 T
-55 SYICGDYIQNKK
+55 
-67 LIKMNKFFL
+67 L
-76 TSLLVAAAI
+76 TQ
-85 TANAQDNTT
+85 T
-94 KDSLTMETMM
+94 DSLTMETML
-104 HNIPEVMVKGSRP
+104 HNLPEVMVKGSRP

-152 SNATGNISFSGNEVT
+152 SDATGSISFSGNEVT

-180 QLAERL
+180 QLTERL
-186 KAMPATQLAKAEVML
+186 KAMPAAQLAKAEVML

-228 GQIIGGLVQTKYAKG
+228 GQVIGGMKQSKYAKG
-243 FGDLYLSMQRGKF
+243 FGDLYLSLQRGKF
-256 GLDAQYKLVNGNSY
+256 GLDAQYKYVNGNSY

-279 PLGNNRIH
+279 PLGNNRVY

-301 DYRLG
+301 NYRLG
-306 MNYAFSKNHRLDVAY
+306 MNYAFSKNHRLDVTY
-321 TGQWDKTNSNS
+321 TGHWDKRCSNSN
-332 RTTGSSISGMHRD
+332 TTGSSISGMHHD

-355 NYALPFG
+355 NYSLPFG
-362 LTLSGSY
+362 LTLNGSY
-369 TYYRTPQQQALDGTI
+369 TYYRTPQQQALDGTMH
-384 TTENKNET
+384 TDESMPET

-438 TTIDKDGSV
+438 TTIDKDGTIQ
-447 LPDGTSSVDL
+447 PNGTSSVDN

-472 NKAISLEA
+472 NKAISVEA

-530 SNVYYSSTYTEIHG
+530 SNVFYSSTYSEIHG

-550 FSYSN
+550 FSYYN

-569 AFASLKPDYS
+569 AFASLKPDYF

-586 TDRMAVIMKE
+586 TERMAVIMKE

-602 NSFGLQASA
+602 NSYGLQASV
-611 IFSAGKWLNG
+611 IFNAGKWLNG
-621 NVFAVGTYKHDKSS
+621 NVFAVGTYKHDKNSN
-635 HFFDLPFNRK
+635 FFDLPFNRK
-645 KLSVRLGGMASVK
+645 KLSVILGGTASIK
-658 LCSTQDL
+658 LCQTQDL
-665 RLILNPFIQS
+665 RLILNPFYQT

-682 DISPIFRMNA
+682 DISPVFRMNA

-700 GRWGLRINGNNI
+700 GKWGLRLNGSNI
-712 FNNKY
+712 FNNLY

-728 RMKINYSWASVTFA
+728 RMKINYNWASVTFA

-753 TVKEVDTSR
+753 NVKAVDTSR

>member
-1 MFRVT
+1 MANKIFLLGL
-6 ECTFRVTECTFRDTE
+6 FL
-21 WPFRDTE
+21 
-28 WRFIIN
+28 
-34 IKQNYLSQN
+34 LSVANVKAQ
-43 KSDVCTCFYINF
+43 T
-55 SYICGDYIQNKK
+55 
-67 LIKMNKFFL
+67 L
-76 TSLLVAAAI
+76 TQ
-85 TANAQDNTT
+85 T
-94 KDSLTMETMM
+94 DSLTMETML
-104 HNIPEVMVKGSRP
+104 HNLPEVMVKGSRP

-146 TRIPGV
+146 TRIPGI
-152 SNATGNISFSGNEVT
+152 SDATGSISFSGNEVT
-167 LIINGQATTLTQE
+167 LIVNGQATTLTQE
-180 QLAERL
+180 QLTERL
-186 KAMPATQLAKAEVML
+186 KAMPAAQLAKAEVML

-228 GQIIGGLVQTKYAKG
+228 GQIIGGMRQNKYANE
-243 FGDLYLSMQRGKF
+243 FGNLYLSLQRGKF
-256 GLDAQYKLVNGNSY
+256 GLDAQYKYVNGNSY

-306 MNYAFSKNHRLDVAY
+306 MNYTFGKNHRLDVAY

-332 RTTGSSISGMHRD
+332 RTTGSNISGMHRD

-369 TYYRTPQQQALDGTI
+369 TYYRTPQQQSLDGTI

-405 KWMFTADQTHSLA
+405 KWMFTADQTHSLS

-530 SNVYYSSTYTEIHG
+530 SNVFYSSTYTEIHG

-550 FSYSN
+550 FSYYN

-645 KLSVRLGGMASVK
+645 KLSVRLGGTASVK

-700 GRWGLRINGNNI
+700 GRWGLRLNGNNI
-712 FNNKY
+712 FNNLY

-728 RMKINYSWASVTFA
+728 RMKINYNWASVTFA

>member
-1 MFRVT
+1 MANKIFLLGL
-6 ECTFRVTECTFRDTE
+6 FL
-21 WPFRDTE
+21 
-28 WRFIIN
+28 
-34 IKQNYLSQN
+34 LS
-43 KSDVCTCFYINF
+43 
-55 SYICGDYIQNKK
+55 
-67 LIKMNKFFL
+67 
-76 TSLLVAAAI
+76 VA
-85 TANAQDNTT
+85 NVKAQTRT
-94 KDSLTMETMM
+94 QTDSLTMETML
-104 HNIPEVMVKGSRP
+104 HNLPEVMVKGSRP

-152 SNATGNISFSGNEVT
+152 SDATGSISFSGNEVT

-180 QLAERL
+180 QLTERL
-186 KAMPATQLAKAEVML
+186 KAMPAAQLAKAEVML

-228 GQIIGGLVQTKYAKG
+228 GQIIGGMRQNRYANE
-243 FGDLYLSMQRGKF
+243 FGNLYLSLQRGKF
-256 GLDAQYKLVNGNSY
+256 GLDAQYKYVNGNSY

-279 PLGNNRIH
+279 PLGNNRVY

-306 MNYAFSKNHRLDVAY
+306 MNYAFGKNHRLDVAY
-321 TGQWDKTNSNS
+321 TGRWNKTNSNN

-362 LTLSGSY
+362 LTFSGSY

-530 SNVYYSSTYTEIHG
+530 SNVFYSSTYTEIHG

-550 FSYSN
+550 FSYYN

-621 NVFAVGTYKHDKSS
+621 NVFAVGTYKHDKSCN
-635 HFFDLPFNRK
+635 FFDLPFDRK
-645 KLSVRLGGMASVK
+645 KLSVILGGTASVK

-700 GRWGLRINGNNI
+700 GRWGLRLNGNNI

>member
-1 MFRVT
+1 MANKIFLLGL
-6 ECTFRVTECTFRDTE
+6 FL
-21 WPFRDTE
+21 
-28 WRFIIN
+28 
-34 IKQNYLSQN
+34 LS
-43 KSDVCTCFYINF
+43 
-55 SYICGDYIQNKK
+55 
-67 LIKMNKFFL
+67 
-76 TSLLVAAAI
+76 VA
-85 TANAQDNTT
+85 NVKAQTRT
-94 KDSLTMETMM
+94 QTDSLTMETML
-104 HNIPEVMVKGSRP
+104 HNLPEVMVKGSRP

-152 SNATGNISFSGNEVT
+152 SDATGSISFSGNEVT

-180 QLAERL
+180 QLTERL
-186 KAMPATQLAKAEVML
+186 KAMPAAQLAKAEVML

-228 GQIIGGLVQTKYAKG
+228 GQVIGGMKQSKYAKG
-243 FGDLYLSMQRGKF
+243 FGDLYLSLQRGKF
-256 GLDAQYKLVNGNSY
+256 GLDAQYKYVNGNSY

-279 PLGNNRIH
+279 PLGNNRVY

-301 DYRLG
+301 NYRLG

-321 TGQWDKTNSNS
+321 TGHWDKRCSNSN
-332 RTTGSSISGMHRD
+332 TTGSSISGMHHD

-355 NYALPFG
+355 NYSLPFG
-362 LTLSGSY
+362 LTLNGSY
-369 TYYRTPQQQALDGTI
+369 TYYRTPQQQALDGTMH
-384 TTENKNET
+384 TDESMSET

-405 KWMFTADQTHSLA
+405 KWMFTADQTHLLA

-457 NERIWNIYAGFSKQI
+457 NERIWNLYAGFSKQI
-472 NKAISLEA
+472 NKALSLEA

-530 SNVYYSSTYTEIHG
+530 SNVFYSSTYSEIHG

-550 FSYSN
+550 FAYYN

-569 AFASLKPDYS
+569 AFASLKPDYF

-586 TDRMAVIMKE
+586 TERMAVIMKE

-602 NSFGLQASA
+602 NSYGLQASV
-611 IFSAGKWLNG
+611 IFNAGKWLNG

-635 HFFDLPFNRK
+635 NFFDLPFNRK
-645 KLSVRLGGMASVK
+645 KFSVILGGTASVK
-658 LCSTQDL
+658 LCNTQDL
-665 RLILNPFIQS
+665 RLILNPFYQT

-700 GRWGLRINGNNI
+700 GKWGLRLNGNNI

-728 RMKINYSWASVTFA
+728 RMKINYNWASVTFA

>member
-1 MFRVT
+1 
-6 ECTFRVTECTFRDTE
+6 
-21 WPFRDTE
+21 
-28 WRFIIN
+28 
-34 IKQNYLSQN
+34 
-43 KSDVCTCFYINF
+43 
-55 SYICGDYIQNKK
+55 
-67 LIKMNKFFL
+67 MNRLLL
-76 TSLLVAAAI
+76 TGLLVASAI
-85 TANAQDNTT
+85 TANAQDNAT

-125 LSYNMPLLL
+125 LSYNMPLLM

-152 SNATGNISFSGNEVT
+152 SDATGSISFSGNEVT

-186 KAMPATQLAKAEVML
+186 KAMPAAQLAKAEVML

-216 VTKDYAG
+216 VTKDYAD
-223 TNQLS
+223 TYQLS
-228 GQIIGGLVQTKYAKG
+228 GQIIGGLVQNKYAKG

-332 RTTGSSISGMHRD
+332 HTTGSSISGMHRD

-384 TTENKNET
+384 ATENKNET

-418 HGWGLSYGVKGQF
+418 HGWGMSYGVKGQF

-438 TTIDKDGSV
+438 TTIDKDGTI
-447 LPDGTSSVDL
+447 LPDGTSSVDN

-472 NKAISLEA
+472 NKSISLEA

-488 SPIWDKWRVY
+488 SPIWNKWRVY

-505 NVNDNHLLNL
+505 NVNDNHFLNL
-515 SFSSNSEFPSYWSTM
+515 SISSNSYFPSYWSTM
-530 SNVYYSSTYTEIHG
+530 SNVFYSSTYTEIHG

-550 FSYSN
+550 FSYYN

-569 AFASLKPDYS
+569 AFANLKPDYF

-596 TNFDYS
+596 TNFNYE

-611 IFSAGKWLNG
+611 MFSAGKWLNG
-621 NVFAVGTYKHDKSS
+621 NVFAVGIYKHDKSDY
-635 HFFDLPFNRK
+635 FFDLPFNRK
-645 KLSVRLGGMASVK
+645 KLSVILGGTASVK

-682 DISPIFRMNA
+682 DISPVFRMNA
-692 KLQWSSHD
+692 KLQWSSHN
-700 GRWGLRINGNNI
+700 GKWGVRLNGSNI
-712 FNNKY
+712 FNNQF

-728 RMKINYSWASVTFA
+728 RMKVNYNWASFTFA

-753 TVKEVDTSR
+753 PVKEVDTSR

>member
-1 MFRVT
+1 
-6 ECTFRVTECTFRDTE
+6 
-21 WPFRDTE
+21 
-28 WRFIIN
+28 
-34 IKQNYLSQN
+34 
-43 KSDVCTCFYINF
+43 
-55 SYICGDYIQNKK
+55 
-67 LIKMNKFFL
+67 MNKFFL

-146 TRIPGV
+146 THIPGV

-167 LIINGQATTLTQE
+167 LIVNGQATTLTQE

-186 KAMPATQLAKAEVML
+186 KAMPAAQLAKAEVML

-223 TNQLS
+223 TYQLS

-306 MNYAFSKNHRLDVAY
+306 MNYTFSKNNRLDVAY

-405 KWMFTADQTHSLA
+405 KWMFTADQTHSLS

-530 SNVYYSSTYTEIHG
+530 SNVFYSSTYTEIHG

-550 FSYSN
+550 FSYYN

-569 AFASLKPDYS
+569 AFANLKPDYF

-596 TNFDYS
+596 TNFDFS
-602 NSFGLQASA
+602 NSYGLQASA

-621 NVFAVGTYKHDKSS
+621 NVFAVGTYKHDKSCN
-635 HFFDLPFNRK
+635 FFDLPFNRK
-645 KLSVRLGGMASVK
+645 KLSVLLGGTASVK

-665 RLILNPFIQS
+665 RLILNPFYQT

-682 DISPIFRMNA
+682 DISPVFRMNA

-700 GRWGLRINGNNI
+700 GKWGVRLNGSNI
-712 FNNKY
+712 FNNRF

-728 RMKINYSWASVTFA
+728 RMKINYNWASVTFA

>member
-1 MFRVT
+1 MVNKIFLLGL
-6 ECTFRVTECTFRDTE
+6 FL
-21 WPFRDTE
+21 
-28 WRFIIN
+28 
-34 IKQNYLSQN
+34 LSVANVKAQ
-43 KSDVCTCFYINF
+43 T
-55 SYICGDYIQNKK
+55 
-67 LIKMNKFFL
+67 L
-76 TSLLVAAAI
+76 TQ
-85 TANAQDNTT
+85 T
-94 KDSLTMETMM
+94 DSLTMETML
-104 HNIPEVMVKGSRP
+104 HNLPEVMVKGTRP

-152 SNATGNISFSGNEVT
+152 SDATGSISFSGNEVT

-180 QLAERL
+180 QLTERL
-186 KAMPATQLAKAEVML
+186 KAMPAAQLAKAEVIL

-228 GQIIGGLVQTKYAKG
+228 GQIIGGMRQNKYANE
-243 FGDLYLSMQRGKF
+243 FGNLYLSLQRGKF
-256 GLDAQYKLVNGNSY
+256 GLDAQYKYVNGNSY

-279 PLGNNRIH
+279 PLGNNRVY

-301 DYRLG
+301 NYRLG
-306 MNYAFSKNHRLDVAY
+306 MNYAFGKNHRLDVAY
-321 TGQWDKTNSNS
+321 TGRWNKTNSNS

-405 KWMFTADQTHSLA
+405 KWMFTADQTHSLS

-530 SNVYYSSTYTEIHG
+530 SNVFYSSTYTEIHG

-550 FSYSN
+550 FSYYN

-596 TNFDYS
+596 NNFDFS
-602 NSFGLQASA
+602 NSYGLQASA

-645 KLSVRLGGMASVK
+645 KLSVRLGGTASVK

-700 GRWGLRINGNNI
+700 GKWGLRLNGNNI

-728 RMKINYSWASVTFA
+728 RMKINYNWASVTFA

>member
-1 MFRVT
+1 MNRLF
-6 ECTFRVTECTFRDTE
+6 
-21 WPFRDTE
+21 
-28 WRFIIN
+28 FIG
-34 IKQNYLSQN
+34 
-43 KSDVCTCFYINF
+43 V
-55 SYICGDYIQNKK
+55 
-67 LIKMNKFFL
+67 
-76 TSLLVAAAI
+76 LVASAI
-85 TANAQDNTT
+85 TANAQDNGQ
-94 KDSLTMETMM
+94 KDSLTMESMM
-104 HNIPEVMVKGSRP
+104 HNLPEVMVKGSRP

-134 KQLPADNAYEAL
+134 KQLPADNVYEAL

-152 SNATGNISFSGNEVT
+152 SDATGNISFSGNEVT
-167 LIINGQATTLTQE
+167 LIVNGQTTTLTQE

-186 KAMPATQLAKAEVML
+186 KAMPAAQLSKAEVML

-223 TNQLS
+223 NNQLS
-228 GQIIGGLVQTKYAKG
+228 GQIIGGMRQNKYANE
-243 FGDLYLSMQRGKF
+243 FGNLYLSLQRDKF
-256 GLDAQYKLVNGNSY
+256 GLDAQYKYVNGNSY

-279 PLGNNRIH
+279 PLGNNRVY

-306 MNYAFSKNHRLDVAY
+306 MNYAFGKNHRLDVAY
-321 TGQWDKTNSNS
+321 TGRWNKTNSNS

-418 HGWGLSYGVKGQF
+418 NGWGLSYGVKGQF

-438 TTIDKDGSV
+438 TTIDKDGTI
-447 LPDGTSSVDL
+447 LPDGTSSVDN

-472 NKAISLEA
+472 NKALSLEA

-530 SNVYYSSTYTEIHG
+530 SNVFYSSTYTEIHG

-550 FSYSN
+550 FSYYN

-645 KLSVRLGGMASVK
+645 KLSVRLGGTASVK

-700 GRWGLRINGNNI
+700 GKWGLRINGNNI

>member
-1 MFRVT
+1 MVNKIFLLGL
-6 ECTFRVTECTFRDTE
+6 FL
-21 WPFRDTE
+21 
-28 WRFIIN
+28 
-34 IKQNYLSQN
+34 LSVANVKAQ
-43 KSDVCTCFYINF
+43 T
-55 SYICGDYIQNKK
+55 
-67 LIKMNKFFL
+67 L
-76 TSLLVAAAI
+76 TH
-85 TANAQDNTT
+85 T
-94 KDSLTMETMM
+94 DSLTMENMM
-104 HNIPEVMVKGSRP
+104 HNLPEVMVKGSRP
-117 IVKAERGM
+117 IVKAERGK

-146 TRIPGV
+146 TRMPGV
-152 SNATGNISFSGNEVT
+152 SDATGSISFSGNEVT

-180 QLAERL
+180 QLTERL
-186 KAMPATQLAKAEVML
+186 KAMPAAQLAKAEVML

-228 GQIIGGLVQTKYAKG
+228 GQVIGGMKQSKYAKG
-243 FGDLYLSMQRGKF
+243 FGDLYLSLQRGKF
-256 GLDAQYKLVNGNSY
+256 GLDAQYKYVNGNSY

-279 PLGNNRIH
+279 PLGNNRVY

-301 DYRLG
+301 NYRLG

-321 TGQWDKTNSNS
+321 TGHWDKRCSNSN
-332 RTTGSSISGMHRD
+332 TTGSSISGMHHD

-355 NYALPFG
+355 NYSLPFG
-362 LTLSGSY
+362 LTLNGSY
-369 TYYRTPQQQALDGTI
+369 TYYRTPQQQALDGTMH
-384 TTENKNET
+384 TDESMSET

-405 KWMFTADQTHSLA
+405 KWMFTADQTHLLA

-457 NERIWNIYAGFSKQI
+457 NERIWNLYAGFSKQI
-472 NKAISLEA
+472 NKALSLEA

-530 SNVYYSSTYTEIHG
+530 SNVFYSSTYSEIHG

-550 FSYSN
+550 FAYYN

-569 AFASLKPDYS
+569 AFASLKPDYF

-586 TDRMAVIMKE
+586 TERMAVIMKE

-602 NSFGLQASA
+602 NSYGLQASV
-611 IFSAGKWLNG
+611 IFNAGKWLNG

-635 HFFDLPFNRK
+635 NFFDLPFNRK
-645 KLSVRLGGMASVK
+645 KFSVILGGTASIK
-658 LCSTQDL
+658 LCQTQDL
-665 RLILNPFIQS
+665 RLILNPFYQT

-700 GRWGLRINGNNI
+700 GKWGLRLNGSNI
-712 FNNKY
+712 FNNLY

-728 RMKINYSWASVTFA
+728 RMKINYNWASVTFA

-753 TVKEVDTSR
+753 NVKAVDTSR

>member
-1 MFRVT
+1 MNRLF
-6 ECTFRVTECTFRDTE
+6 
-21 WPFRDTE
+21 
-28 WRFIIN
+28 FIG
-34 IKQNYLSQN
+34 
-43 KSDVCTCFYINF
+43 V
-55 SYICGDYIQNKK
+55 
-67 LIKMNKFFL
+67 
-76 TSLLVAAAI
+76 LVASAI
-85 TANAQDNTT
+85 TANAQDNAQ
-94 KDSLTMETMM
+94 KDSLTMESMM
-104 HNIPEVMVKGSRP
+104 HNLPEVMVKGSRP

-152 SNATGNISFSGNEVT
+152 SDATGSISFSGNEVT

-180 QLAERL
+180 QLTERL
-186 KAMPATQLAKAEVML
+186 KAMPAAQLSKAEVML

-228 GQIIGGLVQTKYAKG
+228 GQIIGGMRQNKYANE
-243 FGDLYLSMQRGKF
+243 FGNLYLSLQRGKF
-256 GLDAQYKLVNGNSY
+256 GLDAQYKYVNGNSF

-279 PLGNNRIH
+279 PLGNNRIR

-306 MNYAFSKNHRLDVAY
+306 MNYTFSKNNRLDVAY

-530 SNVYYSSTYTEIHG
+530 SNVFYSSTYTEIHG

-550 FSYSN
+550 FSYYN

-621 NVFAVGTYKHDKSS
+621 NVFAVGTYKHDKSRN
-635 HFFDLPFNRK
+635 FFDLPFNRK
-645 KLSVRLGGMASVK
+645 KLSFILGGTASVK

-665 RLILNPFIQS
+665 RLILNPFYQT

-682 DISPIFRMNA
+682 DISPIFSMDA

-700 GRWGLRINGNNI
+700 GKWGVRLNGSNI
-712 FNNKY
+712 FNNRF

-728 RMKINYSWASVTFA
+728 RMKVNYNWSSFTFA

>member
-1 MFRVT
+1 MVNKIFLLGL
-6 ECTFRVTECTFRDTE
+6 FL
-21 WPFRDTE
+21 
-28 WRFIIN
+28 
-34 IKQNYLSQN
+34 LSVANVKAQ
-43 KSDVCTCFYINF
+43 T
-55 SYICGDYIQNKK
+55 
-67 LIKMNKFFL
+67 L
-76 TSLLVAAAI
+76 TQ
-85 TANAQDNTT
+85 T
-94 KDSLTMETMM
+94 DSLTMETML
-104 HNIPEVMVKGSRP
+104 HNLPEVMVKGSRP

-146 TRIPGV
+146 TRIPGI
-152 SNATGNISFSGNEVT
+152 SDATGSISFSGNEVT
-167 LIINGQATTLTQE
+167 LIVNGQATTLTQE
-180 QLAERL
+180 QLTERL
-186 KAMPATQLAKAEVML
+186 KAMPAAQLAKAEVML

-216 VTKDYAG
+216 VTKDYAS

-228 GQIIGGLVQTKYAKG
+228 GQIIGGMRQNKYANE
-243 FGDLYLSMQRGKF
+243 FGNLYLSLQRGKF
-256 GLDAQYKLVNGNSY
+256 GLDAQYKYVNGNSY

-279 PLGNNRIH
+279 PLGNNRVY

-301 DYRLG
+301 NYRLG

-321 TGQWDKTNSNS
+321 TGHWDKRCSNSN
-332 RTTGSSISGMHRD
+332 TTGSSISGMHHD

-355 NYALPFG
+355 NYSLPFG
-362 LTLSGSY
+362 LTLNGSY
-369 TYYRTPQQQALDGTI
+369 TYYRTPQQQALDGTMH
-384 TTENKNET
+384 TDESMPET

-530 SNVYYSSTYTEIHG
+530 SNVFYSSTYSEIHG

-550 FSYSN
+550 FSYYN

-569 AFASLKPDYS
+569 AFASLKPDYF

-586 TDRMAVIMKE
+586 TERMAVIMKE

-602 NSFGLQASA
+602 NSYGLQASV
-611 IFSAGKWLNG
+611 IFNAGKWLNG
-621 NVFAVGTYKHDKSS
+621 NVFAVGTYKHDKNSN
-635 HFFDLPFNRK
+635 FFDLPFNRK
-645 KLSVRLGGMASVK
+645 KLSVILGGTASIK
-658 LCSTQDL
+658 LCQTQDL
-665 RLILNPFIQS
+665 RLILNPFYQT

-682 DISPIFRMNA
+682 DISPVFRMNA

-700 GRWGLRINGNNI
+700 GKWGLRLNGSNI
-712 FNNKY
+712 FNNLY

-728 RMKINYSWASVTFA
+728 RMKINYNWASVTFA

-753 TVKEVDTSR
+753 NVKAVDTSR

>member
-1 MFRVT
+1 MVNKIFLLGL
-6 ECTFRVTECTFRDTE
+6 FL
-21 WPFRDTE
+21 
-28 WRFIIN
+28 
-34 IKQNYLSQN
+34 LSVANVKAQ
-43 KSDVCTCFYINF
+43 T
-55 SYICGDYIQNKK
+55 
-67 LIKMNKFFL
+67 L
-76 TSLLVAAAI
+76 TQ
-85 TANAQDNTT
+85 T
-94 KDSLTMETMM
+94 DSLTMETML
-104 HNIPEVMVKGSRP
+104 HNLPEVMVKGSRP

-152 SNATGNISFSGNEVT
+152 SDATGSISFSGNEVT

-180 QLAERL
+180 QLTERL
-186 KAMPATQLAKAEVML
+186 KAMPAAQLAKAEVML

-228 GQIIGGLVQTKYAKG
+228 GQIIGGMRQNKYANE
-243 FGDLYLSMQRGKF
+243 FGNLYLSLQRGKF
-256 GLDAQYKLVNGNSY
+256 GLDAQYKYVNGNSY

-279 PLGNNRIH
+279 PLGNNRVY

-301 DYRLG
+301 NYRLG

-321 TGQWDKTNSNS
+321 TGHWDKRCSNSN
-332 RTTGSSISGMHRD
+332 TTGSSISGMHHD

-355 NYALPFG
+355 NYSLPFG
-362 LTLSGSY
+362 LTLNGSY
-369 TYYRTPQQQALDGTI
+369 TYYRTPQQQALDGTMH
-384 TTENKNET
+384 TDESMSET

-405 KWMFTADQTHSLA
+405 KWMFTADQTHLLA

-457 NERIWNIYAGFSKQI
+457 NERIWNLYAGFSKQI
-472 NKAISLEA
+472 NKALSLEA

-530 SNVYYSSTYTEIHG
+530 SNVFYSSTYSEIHG

-550 FSYSN
+550 FAYYN

-569 AFASLKPDYS
+569 AFASLKPDYF

-586 TDRMAVIMKE
+586 TERMAVIMKE

-602 NSFGLQASA
+602 NSYGLQASV
-611 IFSAGKWLNG
+611 IFNAGKWLNG

-635 HFFDLPFNRK
+635 NFFDLPFNRK
-645 KLSVRLGGMASVK
+645 KLSVILGGTASIK
-658 LCSTQDL
+658 LCQTQDL
-665 RLILNPFIQS
+665 RLILNPFYQT

-700 GRWGLRINGNNI
+700 GKWGLRLNGSNI
-712 FNNKY
+712 FNNLY

-728 RMKINYSWASVTFA
+728 RMKINYNWASVTFA

-753 TVKEVDTSR
+753 NVKAVDTSR

>member
-1 MFRVT
+1 MHRVL
-6 ECTFRVTECTFRDTE
+6 FMGIFVA
-21 WPFRDTE
+21 
-28 WRFIIN
+28 
-34 IKQNYLSQN
+34 
-43 KSDVCTCFYINF
+43 
-55 SYICGDYIQNKK
+55 
-67 LIKMNKFFL
+67 L
-76 TSLLVAAAI
+76 TI
-85 TANAQDNTT
+85 TANAQDDIP
-94 KDSLTMETMM
+94 KDSLTMEWNSMFR
-104 HNIPEVMVKGSRP
+104 NLPEVMVKGSRP

-152 SNATGNISFSGNEVT
+152 SDATGSISFSGNEVT
-167 LIINGQATTLTQE
+167 LIINGQTTTLTQE
-180 QLAERL
+180 QLTERL
-186 KAMPATQLAKAEVML
+186 KAMPAAQLSKAEVML

-228 GQIIGGLVQTKYAKG
+228 GQVIGGMKQSKYAKG
-243 FGDLYLSMQRGKF
+243 FGDLYLSLQRGKF
-256 GLDAQYKLVNGNSY
+256 GLDAQYKYVNGNSY

-279 PLGNNRIH
+279 PLGNNRVY

-306 MNYAFSKNHRLDVAY
+306 MNYAFGKNHRLDIAY

-332 RTTGSSISGMHRD
+332 RTTGSSISGMHHD

-355 NYALPFG
+355 NYSLPFG
-362 LTLSGSY
+362 LTLNGSY
-369 TYYRTPQQQALDGTI
+369 TYYRTPQQQALDGTMH
-384 TTENKNET
+384 TDESMPET

-405 KWMFTADQTHSLA
+405 KWMFTADQTHSLTQ
-418 HGWGLSYGVKGQF
+418 GWGLSYGVKGQF

-472 NKAISLEA
+472 NKAVSVEA

-530 SNVYYSSTYTEIHG
+530 SNVFYSSTYTEIHG

-550 FSYSN
+550 FSYYN

-569 AFASLKPDYS
+569 AFASLMPDYF

-611 IFSAGKWLNG
+611 IFSVGKWLNG

-645 KLSVRLGGMASVK
+645 KLSVRLGGTASVK

-700 GRWGLRINGNNI
+700 GRWGVRLNGSNI
-712 FNNKY
+712 FNNRF

-728 RMKINYSWASVTFA
+728 RMKINYNWASVTFA

-753 TVKEVDTSR
+753 NIKKVDTSR